1 MNYPRLDTMT
11 DNLLDKVYLDDVLVR
26 FSVIGRYHAVTI
38 VLLSTALV
46 GQTMCF
52 YNYVFIA
59 DNVRYK

>member
-1 MNYPRLDTMT
+1 MT